1 MIQNKKNYHHHKPEA
16 DKMTNLVTLNY
27 TFFLS
32 RSAESQMVYDM
43 IAYKFREKKIN
54 LQ

>member
-1 MIQNKKNYHHHKPEA
+1 
-16 DKMTNLVTLNY
+16 MTNLIILNF

-43 IAYKFREKKIN
+43 IAYKFTEKKIN